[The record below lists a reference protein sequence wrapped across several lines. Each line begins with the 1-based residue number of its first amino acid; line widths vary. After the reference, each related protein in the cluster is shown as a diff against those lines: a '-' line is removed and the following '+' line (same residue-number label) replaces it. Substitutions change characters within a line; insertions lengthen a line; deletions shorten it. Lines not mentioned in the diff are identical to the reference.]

1 MSTWLT
7 ALVTLASVLFGGGGL
22 AVLVNA
28 VTGRR
33 PRKAEVADRLSES
46 TLKWVEQFQEE
57 AAAARTE
64 AAEGRAAA
72 RREIDSMRQ
81 EVAAARLET
90 AAARREVAQVRDEA
104 ERALRSIRL
113 LVMSPTAT
121 LEQIRAHVTGP
132 GWLNGQER

>member
-1 MSTWLT
+1 MSNWLT

-28 VTGRR
+28 ITGRR

-57 AAAARTE
+57 ASSARQET
-64 AAEGRAAA
+64 AAA
-72 RREIDSMRQ
+72 RREVDSMRQ
-81 EVAAARLET
+81 EV

-121 LEQIRAHVTGP
+121 LDQVRAHVTGT
-132 GWLNGQER
+132 GWLNGQ